1 MFCGR
6 CGVDDDKNVVKK
18 KFVQD
23 GNTIIIYYYGLCTE
37 CGEYL
42 GLKEIFKYELSYA
55 PINPFLRVLRNTYK
69 YII

>member
-6 CGVDDDKNVVKK
+6 CGVDDDKNVIKK
-18 KFVQD
+18 KIVQD

-42 GLKEIFKYELSYA
+42 GLKEIFKYEDYEY
-55 PINPFLRVLRNTYK
+55 INSEEVKKVLK
-69 YII
+69 SIVS